1 MTSAKQPDA
10 PLYLD
15 IDGPIARLVLNR
27 AAKRNAI
34 TQAMWEAIPGL
45 LDRAA
50 ADTAVRV
57 VILESSTDTA
67 FSAGADIAEFKD
79 IATDPARREA
89 NRIAVREA
97 QRQLA
102 RFPKATIARIAGAC
116 VGGGC
121 GLALACDLR
130 FAEPGARL
138 GITPARLG
146 LVYSLQ
152 DTKQLVDLVGPAQ
165 AKSILFTGR
174 LVAADE
180 ALRMGLINEVWPAD
194 ELAGRTT
201 AFAEQIAAVSQHSV
215 AGIKR
220 IVRMILDGV
229 ADDTDETAAMFR
241 DAWAGADYAE
251 GVAAFLEKRKP
262 QFR

>member
-97 QRQLA
+97 QRRLA
-102 RFPKATIARIAGAC
+102 RFPKATIARIAGPC

-152 DTKQLVDLVGPAQ
+152 DTKQLVDLVG
-165 AKSILFTGR
+165 
-174 LVAADE
+174 
-180 ALRMGLINEVWPAD
+180 PAD